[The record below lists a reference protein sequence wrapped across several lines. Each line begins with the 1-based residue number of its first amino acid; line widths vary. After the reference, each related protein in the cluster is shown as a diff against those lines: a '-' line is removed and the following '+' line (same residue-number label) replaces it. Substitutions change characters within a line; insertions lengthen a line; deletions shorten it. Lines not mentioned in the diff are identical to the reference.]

1 MDRPEGA
8 PIPPPPPAGTAPVS
22 LTEIKQELDRIERK
36 LHFIMDLP
44 PDMPIPPVPPGVT
57 PVSLTQLEKKLDFI
71 MDLPPGTP
79 IPPVPPGITP
89 VSLTQIQKKLDFIM
103 DLPPGMPI
111 PPVPPGVMPVSLT
124 QIDRKLGAVK
134 RIFVAEEGVFA
145 AASTAEA
152 RAIAITAPAGVP
164 RAAFDLSGWI
174 DLREIRSGDVVRV
187 RLDAAVAGRG
197 PLTFA
202 ETSFTGLQAKP
213 LKHFRDF
220 AEALPGLRRRCGS
233 SGRHQRHAH
242 PRAAGLRRQLPD
254 PGNGGLPVRGRVAM
268 TRA

>member
-1 MDRPEGA
+1 
-8 PIPPPPPAGTAPVS
+8 
-22 LTEIKQELDRIERK
+22 
-36 LHFIMDLP
+36 MDLP